1 MYKNEDTLGQGIKA
15 FCHDQVEP
23 FFGDQTLKYKSL
35 QKLGLAYVDLF
46 LIHDPTPHQNEGR
59 LKEIWTQMELVR
71 GEGLLERPTSK

>member
-1 MYKNEDTLGQGIKA
+1 MYKNEDTLGQGIKAFGKAPLYA

-59 LKEIWTQMELVR
+59 LKEIWTQME
-71 GEGLLERPTSK
+71 